1 MPLALVIRRYIDDGL
16 HEAGDTIEL
25 TPERFESLKLQGLVI
40 ESAPQP
46 EAEETPIPESSRK
59 GKR

>member
-1 MPLALVIRRYIDDGL
+1 MPLAIVLRRYVDHGL
-16 HEAGDTIEL
+16 HEAGEIIEL

-46 EAEETPIPESSRK
+46 EAEETPPPESNRK

>member
-1 MPLALVIRRYIDDGL
+1 MPLAIVTRRYIDDGL
-16 HEAGDTIEL
+16 HEAGELIEL

-46 EAEETPIPESSRK
+46 ETEETPPEEPSRK